1 MAIRTIRE
9 QLQTAIKLQQ
19 AEVDRIQ
26 TVVKTD
32 LVAAKARLDVLKQLL
47 ADVTPA
53 YEALADRIDAANI
66 D

>member
-1 MAIRTIRE
+1 MAVRTIRE
-9 QLQTAIKLQQ
+9 QLQAAIKLQQ

-26 TVVKTD
+26 SVVQTD
-32 LVAAKARLDVLKQLL
+32 LQAAKARLNLLRQLL

>member
-26 TVVKTD
+26 TVVQTD
-32 LVAAKARLDVLKQLL
+32 LQTAKARLALLRQLL
-47 ADVTPA
+47 QDVTPA
-53 YEALADRIDAANI
+53 FEALADRIDAANI